1 MEHET
6 IDYFLEEIKTGK
18 TISRDIKGTERE
30 IRDKKIKFDET
41 SLEICKILKEDS
53 DSSLVAIQGTMSF
66 VISVLAIYISCV
78 DTTKSI
84 ILPNGIDIYKCIFLI
99 IPILAAGYSVHEM
112 LKIKRISREGVRLR
126 NKTIAALIQIQA
138 EKNKKEIDKNEKNA

>member
-41 SLEICKILKEDS
+41 DVEICKILKEDS
-53 DSSLVAIQGTMSF
+53 DSSLVAIQGIMSF
-66 VISVLAIYISCV
+66 VVTVSAMYISCMDEINDIISSNV
-78 DTTKSI
+78 ISI
-84 ILPNGIDIYKCIFLI
+84 KELTFLI
-99 IPILAAGYSVHEM
+99 IPAIVAAYSIYEICR
-112 LKIKRISREGVRLR
+112 IKRINKESIRLR
-126 NKTIAALIQIQA
+126 NKTIAALIQMKT

>member
-1 MEHET
+1 MKYEEF
-6 IDYFLEEIKTGK
+6 IDYLLEKEKKKDKSIREQVNETKCEMN
-18 TISRDIKGTERE
+18 ERG
-30 IRDKKIKFDET
+30 ITFDET

-126 NKTIAALIQIQA
+126 NKTIAALIQMQ
-138 EKNKKEIDKNEKNA
+138 EEKKEIDKNEKNA